1 MEKDVLIKV
10 DIINISIDAMMQEF
24 STLRMYLS
32 DFKRAKDGKF
42 ISEAKVNQEGK
53 LITNSINLR
62 NALLDQSFNEAG
74 QYSGKDDENGNP
86 IYEDGDANIFFKRH
100 SEGFKFAYYLLCEL

>member
-1 MEKDVLIKV
+1 MEKDVLVKV
-10 DIINISIDAMMQEF
+10 EFTNINVDVIMQEF

-32 DFKRAKDGKF
+32 DFKRTKDGKF

-53 LITNSINLR
+53 VITNSIDLR
-62 NALLDQSFNEAG
+62 NALLDWSFNEAG

-86 IYEDGDANIFFKRH
+86 TYEDG
-100 SEGFKFAYYLLCEL
+100 YLLQETPRRI